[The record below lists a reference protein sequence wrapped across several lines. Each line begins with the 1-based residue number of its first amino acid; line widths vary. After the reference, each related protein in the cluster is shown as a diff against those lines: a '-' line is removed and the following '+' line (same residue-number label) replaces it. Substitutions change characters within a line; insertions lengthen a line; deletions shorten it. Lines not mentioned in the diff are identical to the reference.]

1 MAQKERIREA
11 LSSLPTLEHL
21 VERVE
26 AGWKP
31 VAIEWERAPAG
42 AAGPGEKQV
51 VEEIPYGLRVADD
64 CTGLVESQT
73 ERQIIITALDMIVED
88 CPLSQVAAELN
99 RLGHTARNGNPWT
112 PSALFTLLPRMIQ
125 VGPKVFRSE
134 EWETR
139 KKRLPRVV

>member
-1 MAQKERIREA
+1 MPQKERIREA

-31 VAIEWERAPAG
+31 VAIEWERALAG
-42 AAGPGEKQV
+42 ASESGGKPM

-64 CTGLVESQT
+64 CTGLVESQV
-73 ERQIIITALDMIVED
+73 ERQIIITALDMIVQD

-99 RLGHTARNGNPWT
+99 RLGHTTRDGKEWT
-112 PSALFTLLPRMIQ
+112 PSELFTLLPRMIQ